1 MATPEDVRKL
11 AALAR
16 IAIPEESLDTFTKEF
31 DGVLAYVGTLEELSL
46 EHETPTAGAVR
57 NVLRE
62 DGDAHESGLYTEKL
76 VEQFPVSEGN
86 YLSVKKI
93 ISYD

>member
-1 MATPEDVRKL
+1 MATPEDVKKL

-16 IAIPEESLDTFTKEF
+16 IAIPEESLEAFTKEF

-46 EHETPTAGAVR
+46 AHETPSAGAVR
-57 NVLRE
+57 NIFRE
-62 DGDAHESGLYTEKL
+62 DGTPHASGAYTETL
-76 VEQFPVSEGN
+76 AEQFPARDGN

>member
-1 MATPEDVRKL
+1 MATPEDVKKL

-16 IAIPEESLDTFTKEF
+16 IAIPEESLATFTKEF

-46 EHETPTAGAVR
+46 AHETPAAGAVR
-57 NVLRE
+57 NVFRE
-62 DGDAHESGLYTEKL
+62 DSNPHASGLHTKNI
-76 VEQFPVSEGN
+76 VGQFPKREGN

>member
-1 MATPEDVRKL
+1 MATPEEVKKL

-16 IAIPEESLDTFTKEF
+16 IAIPEESLDAFTKEF

-46 EHETPTAGAVR
+46 EHETPAAGAVR
-57 NVLRE
+57 NVFRE
-62 DGDAHESGLYTEKL
+62 DTEPHAAGLHTEKIAA
-76 VEQFPVSEGN
+76 QFPKRDGN

>member
-1 MATPEDVRKL
+1 MATPEDVKKL

-16 IAIPEESLDTFTKEF
+16 IAIPEESLETFTKEF

-46 EHETPTAGAVR
+46 AHETPAAGAVR
-57 NVLRE
+57 NVFRE
-62 DGDAHESGLYTEKL
+62 DHEPHEAGRYTEKL
-76 VEQFPVSEGN
+76 AEQFPKREGN